1 LIDPLNADAEKK
13 KPLLAV
19 VCHSAEQA
27 VTHVIPYVIKDPILD
42 LIPIS
47 YHLYYYSP
55 DKYWAL

>member
-1 LIDPLNADAEKK
+1 LIDPLNADAERKG
-13 KPLLAV
+13 PLPAV

-27 VTHVIPYVIKDPILD
+27 VTHIIQYFIKDPILD

-47 YHLYYYSP
+47 YHLYYYCP